1 MQRALI
7 FRGVQ
12 PLNVPQG
19 KAATAFF
26 NLSRIISVLFMAQ
39 IIKFVAAGDN
49 HGQLACPE
57 TTEALATFVS
67 RWKPEVRIHL
77 GDLND
82 YAAWRKGASPED
94 QEEGIEEDLKHGNYF
109 LRKVLRPTIF
119 MQGNHDI
126 RAEEM
131 MFSRNGDRADNARRA
146 VQSVADTL
154 QEVGCKEI
162 HRYSVKGKKAKDV
175 NYARI
180 GKLVVTHGFRAGVNA
195 TRETARTLGRP
206 GDVVA
211 HGHTHDFSLCTIEH
225 LENSIVGISGMCCMD
240 IDRADYALRRIATTK
255 WCNGWLH
262 GVIDKRTGDCKVWT
276 AHRFQGRF
284 IYSTAYEL
292 I

>member
-1 MQRALI
+1 
-7 FRGVQ
+7 
-12 PLNVPQG
+12 
-19 KAATAFF
+19 
-26 NLSRIISVLFMAQ
+26 MAK

-49 HGQLACPE
+49 HGHLGCPD
-57 TTEALATFVS
+57 TTEALATFVGK
-67 RWKPEVRIHL
+67 WKPSVRIHL

-82 YAAWRKGASPED
+82 FGAWRKGASPDE
-94 QEEGIEEDLKHGNYF
+94 QEEGIDEDLKAGNYF
-109 LRKVLRPTIF
+109 LRKVLRPTIYV
-119 MQGNHDI
+119 QGNHDI

-131 MFSRNGDRADNARRA
+131 MHSRNGDRADNARRA

-154 QEVGCKEI
+154 AEVGCREV
-162 HRYSVKGKKAKDV
+162 HRYSVKGKKSEDV
-175 NYARI
+175 NRFRI
-180 GKLVVTHGFRAGVNA
+180 GKLTGTHGFRVGVNA

-206 GDVVA
+206 GDVVL

-225 LENSIVGISGMCCMD
+225 LEQPIVGISGMCCMD
-240 IDRADYALRRIATTK
+240 IDKADYALRRLATTK

-262 GVIDKRTGDCKVWT
+262 GVIDESTGDCKVWT